1 MMKRMILLAGM
12 TVAMLTATAQD
23 NPYIVKTKNVK
34 KTAVKPKITATD
46 VSSQDAEPKDFM
58 GKNFRYYSMC
68 DWKEG
73 MRFMVVP
80 EKYDLLV
87 GTFHDANTGKEASSA
102 RLRHHIMVYKG
113 HESMSN
119 GREHVNF
126 YCETDNKNY
135 CLAVRLTI
143 TVMASWV
150 FQRWLIWAMWT
161 KPVSC

>member
-80 EKYDLLV
+80 I
-87 GTFHDANTGKEASSA
+87 TS
-102 RLRHHIMVYKG
+102 
-113 HESMSN
+113 
-119 GREHVNF
+119 
-126 YCETDNKNY
+126 CP
-135 CLAVRLTI
+135 AVRLTI

-150 FQRWLIWAMWT
+150 FRRWLIWAM
-161 KPVSC
+161 

>member
-87 GTFHDANTGKEASSA
+87 GTREVRPAGRNFPRCQYGQGGKQ
-102 RLRHHIMVYKG
+102 
-113 HESMSN
+113 
-119 GREHVNF
+119 
-126 YCETDNKNY
+126 CP
-135 CLAVRLTI
+135 LAPSYYGV
-143 TVMASWV
+143 
-150 FQRWLIWAMWT
+150 
-161 KPVSC
+161 

>member
-73 MRFMVVP
+73 PRCQ
-80 EKYDLLV
+80 Y
-87 GTFHDANTGKEASSA
+87 GQGGKQ
-102 RLRHHIMVYKG
+102 
-113 HESMSN
+113 
-119 GREHVNF
+119 
-126 YCETDNKNY
+126 CP
-135 CLAVRLTI
+135 LAPSYYGV
-143 TVMASWV
+143 
-150 FQRWLIWAMWT
+150 
-161 KPVSC
+161 

>member
-68 DWKEG
+68 DWNREVRPAG
-73 MRFMVVP
+73 WDFPRCQ
-80 EKYDLLV
+80 Y
-87 GTFHDANTGKEASSA
+87 GQGGKQ
-102 RLRHHIMVYKG
+102 
-113 HESMSN
+113 
-119 GREHVNF
+119 
-126 YCETDNKNY
+126 CP
-135 CLAVRLTI
+135 LAPSYYGV
-143 TVMASWV
+143 
-150 FQRWLIWAMWT
+150 
-161 KPVSC
+161 